1 MHSEEN
7 LAVLLFYAI
16 KPLDAA
22 DEHTWQRSL
31 CMRLSLGGRLRVAP
45 AGLNGTLS
53 GRRAALDEYTSAVEQ
68 RHDGVSIDWK
78 WGDCARSEL
87 FEALAVRRVEELV
100 SLGVPASSAPLTE
113 AGEHLSPRE
122 FHAMLNGGAADAERP
137 PILIDM
143 RNAYEHA
150 LGHFQARDVETL
162 LPPVRQFSETP
173 RWLEA
178 QLPLLRQRT
187 VLMYCTG
194 GVRCEAASAFLRCKS
209 DGMRVLQLQGAPA

>member
-53 GRRAALDEYTSAVEQ
+53 GRRAAPDEYTSAVEQ

-87 FEALAVRRVEELV
+87 FEAPAVRRVEELV

-150 LGHFQARDVETL
+150 LGHFQARDAEKARCAAKWAAARTCTWAGAVPRNRRGT
-162 LPPVRQFSETP
+162 PPPLRRGTP
-173 RWLEA
+173 RGLTLQEA
-178 QLPLLRQRT
+178 RRLSPWQ
-187 VLMYCTG
+187 
-194 GVRCEAASAFLRCKS
+194 
-209 DGMRVLQLQGAPA
+209 